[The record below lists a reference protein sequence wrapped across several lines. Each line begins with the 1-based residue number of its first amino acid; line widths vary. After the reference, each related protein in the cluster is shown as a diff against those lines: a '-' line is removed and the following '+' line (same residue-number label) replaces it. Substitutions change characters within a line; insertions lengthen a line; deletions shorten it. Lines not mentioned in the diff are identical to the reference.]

1 MALVTIA
8 VLVAL
13 FFVSRAVYRLWFS
26 PLSHIPGPRIAGMHT
41 YLDPFQTV
49 TNRAPQRSLHG
60 TAHTMISSVEVSMY
74 GLSRRCTKDTVQLF
88 G

>member
-1 MALVTIA
+1 MALVTIV
-8 VLVAL
+8 VLIVL

-26 PLSHIPGPRIAGMHT
+26 PLAHIPGPKIAGRHT
-41 YLDPFQTV
+41 YSIPLRV
-49 TNRAPQRSLHG
+49 ITNLLPQRSLHG
-60 TAHTMISSVEVSMY
+60 IAHIMILLVEVSMY